1 MISDL
6 IHKEAVVTDDDNAT
20 SEVGQILFQHLQGQ
34 NIKVIRRLV
43 KDKKVRFLNKHSTQ
57 IKPSALAS
65 TQLRNGCILS
75 LGREQKLRQQLPST
89 QSLAITSHTL
99 KGIGNILYNIYYPLI
114 IIKQRVTLTIITK
127 AHRLTN
133 IEMTTIGHL
142 FAKKHTQECSL
153 TDAILSDNTY
163 LIMTRKNIVE
173 VLQDNLISI
182 SLANAVRFKNLLTN
196 IGITSTAELQTSR
209 CPRAS

>member
-1 MISDL
+1 MA
-6 IHKEAVVTDDDNAT
+6 HDDNAT

-34 NIKVIRRLV
+34 DIKVIRWLV

-57 IKPSALAS
+57 IKPSALSS

-75 LGREQKLRQQLPST
+75 LGRKQELRQQLPST

-114 IIKQRVTLTIITK
+114 IIKQRVPLTIITK

-133 IEMTTIGHL
+133 IEMATIGH
-142 FAKKHTQECSL
+142 FFPKKHTQECSL
-153 TDAILSDNTY
+153 TDAILSNNTY
-163 LIMTRKNIVE
+163 FVMTRKNIVE

-182 SLANAVRFKNLLTN
+182 SLAYAVCFKNLFTN
-196 IGITSTAELQTSR
+196 ISISSTAELQASR
-209 CPRAS
+209 CTRAS